1 MTITYNIWY
10 TVRVMKCM
18 YCGHIESKVLD
29 SRASEEG
36 ASIRRR
42 RECLKCGKR
51 FTTYEIVENTP
62 IMVVKSDGARQVFDP
77 SKIKRGI
84 VKACEKRPVPMQKI
98 DELVQDIGKQV
109 YNSLEQ
115 EISSKRI
122 GELVMDGLKALD
134 EVAYVRFAS
143 VYRQFKDI
151 NTFTEFIK
159 ELEKKLEHNNL

>member
-1 MTITYNIWY
+1 
-10 TVRVMKCM
+10 MKCM
-18 YCGHIESKVLD
+18 YCGHPESKVLD

-42 RECLKCGKR
+42 RECLRCAKR

-62 IMVVKSDGARQVFDP
+62 VMVVKSDGARQVFDP

-84 VKACEKRPVPMQKI
+84 VKACEKRPVGMTKI
-98 DELVQDIGKQV
+98 DELVADINKQV

-115 EISSKRI
+115 EISSKKI
-122 GELVMDGLKALD
+122 GELVMAGLKNLD
-134 EVAYVRFAS
+134 EVAYIRFAS

-151 NTFTEFIK
+151 NTFTDFIK
-159 ELEKKLEHNNL
+159 EFERRLK